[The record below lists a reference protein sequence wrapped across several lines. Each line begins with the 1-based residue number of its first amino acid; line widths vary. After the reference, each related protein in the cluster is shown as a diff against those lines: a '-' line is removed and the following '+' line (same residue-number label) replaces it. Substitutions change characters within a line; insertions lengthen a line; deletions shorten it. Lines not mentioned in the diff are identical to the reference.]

1 MNAEIHEQK
10 PGHSSLEPEA
20 RLVWTENNQSHEKLI
35 DRPEVT
41 IGRGDDNDVVLNDP
55 STSRNHCV
63 IVTNEEGRFV
73 LDLESANGTF
83 VNEGLVF
90 ERRTLNPGDRI
101 RVGGTEFLY
110 ELLPQEVEYEPSQPA
125 PIERE
130 EAPVQLEPEP
140 SPAEAAP
147 EPPEPIR
154 ASPGT
159 QEPPPEPVLPE
170 VTTARLVWKDG
181 EGTKVMGIGQQGITL
196 GRSSK
201 NDLQVQDMAASRVH
215 CKISPGKQG
224 FMIEDLDSTN
234 GTFVNYHRVIGSRL
248 LHSGDK
254 LQIGESDYFF
264 ESILTEAE
272 TIVPPGLRELELD
285 EQLAREGKKPKV
297 IEVIPARV
305 VTEEEIEQLEAVE
318 LPMIEEAR
326 RAEVKSPVI
335 IDVQNVIKDFESPGG
350 TVRVLKG
357 INVQI
362 HAGRF
367 IGIRGPSGSGKSTLI
382 NMITGI
388 DRPTSGEVIVA
399 GQSLNKLSENKMSR
413 WRGEHIGVIFQF
425 FQLLP
430 TLTIIENIMLPMDF
444 CRKGKAHERQE
455 RAMALLE
462 LVGLTDQAYKLPST
476 LSGGQQ
482 QRAAI
487 ARALANDPPLI
498 VADEPT
504 GNLDSKTADRV
515 FALFNELV
523 SQGTTFLMVTHDVE
537 LANRIPR
544 VIEVRDGE
552 LYEQ

>member
-1 MNAEIHEQK
+1 MNTEIRGSNAGQ
-10 PGHSSLEPEA
+10 SYLEPRA
-20 RLVWTENNQSHEKLI
+20 RLIWREDNRSFEKPI
-35 DRPEVT
+35 DRSELT
-41 IGRGDDNDVVLNDP
+41 IGRGDDNDIVVNDP

-63 IVTNEEGRFV
+63 IVSNEEGRFV

-83 VNEGLVF
+83 VNDGLVF
-90 ERRTLNPGDRI
+90 ERRSLNHGDRI
-101 RVGGTEFLY
+101 RIGGLEFLY
-110 ELLPQEVEYEPSQPA
+110 EILPVEPVKQAEGEVDRSQPA
-125 PIERE
+125 PIEKGSE
-130 EAPVQLEPEP
+130 PVQLQPIQPEPETDLKQP
-140 SPAEAAP
+140 MPAQP
-147 EPPEPIR
+147 V
-154 ASPGT
+154 
-159 QEPPPEPVLPE
+159 PVLLDI
-170 VTTARLVWKDG
+170 TMARLVWED
-181 EGTKVMGIGQQGITL
+181 ELGTKVMGIGGQGVTL

-201 NDLQVQDMAASRVH
+201 NDIQVQDLAASRYH
-215 CKISPGKQG
+215 CKITPVKQG
-224 FMIEDLDSTN
+224 FVIEDLDSTN
-234 GTFVNYHRVIGSRL
+234 GTFVNYHRVIRNRTL
-248 LHSGDK
+248 NSGDK
-254 LQIGESDYFF
+254 LQIGQSEYIF

-272 TIVPPGLRELELD
+272 TIVPPGLRELELSE
-285 EQLAREGKKPKV
+285 EQLVRQRERPQI
-297 IEVIPARV
+297 IEVIPANIE
-305 VTEEEIEQLEAVE
+305 TEEEIEAAAFPLV
-318 LPMIEEAR
+318 EEAR
-326 RAEVKSPVI
+326 LAEAKGPVI

-357 INVQI
+357 VNLQI

-388 DRPTSGEVIVA
+388 DRPTSGDVIVA
-399 GQSLNKLSENKMSR
+399 GQSLNRLSENKMSR

-444 CRKGKAHERQE
+444 CRKGKSHERQE

-462 LVGLTDQAYKLPST
+462 LVGLTDHANKLPST

-487 ARALANDPPLI
+487 ARALSNDPPLI

-515 FALFNELV
+515 FGLFNELV

-544 VIEVRDGE
+544 VIEVLDGE
-552 LYEQ
+552 LYER